1 MKVYSYCRTSALEA
15 LSAESEAE
23 LVLESEL
30 LAIQTYCLQRDWYLF
45 ESFQDNRIEWE
56 TKFKHRPNGV
66 RLLNL
71 VSAGDKIICSHLG
84 RLVSSSVEARELV
97 DFLRDRKVQLHI
109 VELGGDITSKT
120 FMLEFGIAAE
130 LFSKL
135 DRRKSAERI
144 RSVKHKQKSKG
155 RYLGGSRPF
164 GYMIHENG
172 KLIENPIEQRLLK
185 KILDLKRAG
194 KSLRSISDEVS
205 TPLTPVSFKTVQRL
219 LQRHADRL

>member
-1 MKVYSYCRTSALEA
+1 MKVYSYCRTSALETMVA
-15 LSAESEAE
+15 DGEAE
-23 LVLESEL
+23 LALDAEL

-45 ESFQDNRIEWE
+45 EKFQGRGVEWE
-56 TKFKHRPNGV
+56 TKLKNRNNGA
-66 RLLNL
+66 RLLSL
-71 VSAGDKIICSHLG
+71 VSSGDIIICSHLE

-97 DFLRDRKVQLHI
+97 DFLRGRRVQLHI
-109 VELGGDITSKT
+109 VELGGDIANKA
-120 FMLEFGIAAE
+120 FMLEFSIAAE

-144 RSVKHKQKSKG
+144 KSVKYKQKSKG

-185 KILDLKRAG
+185 RILDLKRAG

-205 TPLTPVSFKTVQRL
+205 TPLAPVSFKTVQRL

>member
-15 LSAESEAE
+15 LASEGETE

-30 LAIQTYCLQRDWYLF
+30 LAIQTYCLERDWYLF
-45 ESFQDNRIEWE
+45 ERFQDHRIEWE
-56 TKFKHRPNGV
+56 TKFKNRANGV

-71 VSAGDKIICSHLG
+71 ISDGDIIICSHLE

-120 FMLEFGIAAE
+120 FMLEFSIAAE

-144 RSVKHKQKSKG
+144 KSVKHKQRSKG

-185 KILDLKRAG
+185 RILDLKRAG

-205 TPLTPVSFKTVQRL
+205 TPLAPISFKTVQRL

>member
-1 MKVYSYCRTSALEA
+1 MKVYSYCRTSALETLVADGETELA
-15 LSAESEAE
+15 LDA
-23 LVLESEL
+23 EL

-45 ESFQDNRIEWE
+45 EKFQDRGVEWE
-56 TKFKHRPNGV
+56 TKFKNRNNGA
-66 RLLNL
+66 RLLSL
-71 VSAGDKIICSHLG
+71 VSSGDIIICSHLE

-97 DFLRDRKVQLHI
+97 DFLRGRRVQLHI
-109 VELGGDITSKT
+109 VELGGDITNKA
-120 FMLEFGIAAE
+120 FMLEFSIAAE

-144 RSVKHKQKSKG
+144 KSVKYKQKSKG

-185 KILDLKRAG
+185 RILDLKRAG

-205 TPLTPVSFKTVQRL
+205 TPLAPVSFKTVQRL

>member
-1 MKVYSYCRTSALEA
+1 MKVYSYCRTSALETMVADGETELA
-15 LSAESEAE
+15 LDA
-23 LVLESEL
+23 EL

-45 ESFQDNRIEWE
+45 EKFQDRGVEWE
-56 TKFKHRPNGV
+56 TKLKNRNNGA
-66 RLLNL
+66 RLLSL
-71 VSAGDKIICSHLG
+71 VSSGDIIICSHLE

-97 DFLRDRKVQLHI
+97 DFLRGRRVQLHI
-109 VELGGDITSKT
+109 VELGGDIANKA
-120 FMLEFGIAAE
+120 FMLEFSIAAE

-144 RSVKHKQKSKG
+144 KSVKYKQKSKG

-185 KILDLKRAG
+185 RILDLKRAG

-205 TPLTPVSFKTVQRL
+205 TPLAPVSFKTVQRL

>member
-1 MKVYSYCRTSALEA
+1 MKVYSYCRTSALETMVA
-15 LSAESEAE
+15 DGETE
-23 LVLESEL
+23 LVLDAEL

-45 ESFQDNRIEWE
+45 EKFQDRGVEWE
-56 TKFKHRPNGV
+56 TKLKNRNNGA
-66 RLLNL
+66 RLLSL
-71 VSAGDKIICSHLG
+71 VSSGDIIICSHLE

-97 DFLRDRKVQLHI
+97 DFLRGRRVQLHI
-109 VELGGDITSKT
+109 VELGGDITNKA
-120 FMLEFGIAAE
+120 FMLEFSVAAE

-144 RSVKHKQKSKG
+144 KSVKYKQKSKG

-185 KILDLKRAG
+185 RILDLKRAG

-205 TPLTPVSFKTVQRL
+205 TPLAPVSFKTVQRL

>member
-1 MKVYSYCRTSALEA
+1 M
-15 LSAESEAE
+15 
-23 LVLESEL
+23 
-30 LAIQTYCLQRDWYLF
+30 F
-45 ESFQDNRIEWE
+45 ERFQDLGIEWDINLKNR
-56 TKFKHRPNGV
+56 TNGA

-71 VSAGDKIICSHLG
+71 VSSGDIIICSHLE

-97 DFLRDRKVQLHI
+97 DVLRDRKVQLHI
-109 VELGGDITSKT
+109 LELGGEITNET
-120 FMLEFGIAAE
+120 FMLEFSIAAE

-144 RSVKHKQKSKG
+144 KSVKYKQKSKG

-185 KILDLKRAG
+185 RILDLKRAG

-205 TPLTPVSFKTVQRL
+205 TPLAPVSFKTVQRL

>member
-15 LSAESEAE
+15 MVADGETE
-23 LVLESEL
+23 LVLDAEL
-30 LAIQTYCLQRDWYLF
+30 LAIQTYCLQRNWYLF
-45 ESFQDNRIEWE
+45 ERFQDRGVEWE
-56 TKFKHRPNGV
+56 TKLKNRNNGA
-66 RLLNL
+66 RLLSL
-71 VSAGDKIICSHLG
+71 VSNGDIIVCSHLE

-97 DFLRDRKVQLHI
+97 DFLRGRRVQLHI
-109 VELGGDITSKT
+109 AELGGDITNET
-120 FMLEFGIAAE
+120 FMLGFSIAAE

-144 RSVKHKQKSKG
+144 KSVKYKQKSKG

-185 KILDLKRAG
+185 RILDLKRAG

-205 TPLTPVSFKTVQRL
+205 TPLAPVSFKTVQRL

>member
-1 MKVYSYCRTSALEA
+1 MVADGET
-15 LSAESEAE
+15 E
-23 LVLESEL
+23 LVLDAEL

-45 ESFQDNRIEWE
+45 EKFQDRGVEWE
-56 TKFKHRPNGV
+56 TKLKDRNNGS
-66 RLLNL
+66 RLLSL
-71 VSAGDKIICSHLG
+71 VSSGDIIICSHLE

-97 DFLRDRKVQLHI
+97 DFLRGRRVQLHI
-109 VELGGDITSKT
+109 VELGGDITNKA
-120 FMLEFGIAAE
+120 FMLEFSVAAE

-144 RSVKHKQKSKG
+144 KSVKYKQKSKG

-185 KILDLKRAG
+185 RILDLKRAG

-205 TPLTPVSFKTVQRL
+205 TPLAPVSFKTVQRL

>member
-1 MKVYSYCRTSALEA
+1 MKVYSYCRTSALETMVADGETELA
-15 LSAESEAE
+15 LDA
-23 LVLESEL
+23 EL

-45 ESFQDNRIEWE
+45 EKFQDRGVEWE
-56 TKFKHRPNGV
+56 TKLKNRNNGA
-66 RLLNL
+66 RLLSL
-71 VSAGDKIICSHLG
+71 VSNGDIIVCSHLE

-97 DFLRDRKVQLHI
+97 DFLRGRRVQLHI
-109 VELGGDITSKT
+109 AELGGDITNET
-120 FMLEFGIAAE
+120 FMLGFSIAAE

-144 RSVKHKQKSKG
+144 KSVKYKQKSKG

-185 KILDLKRAG
+185 RILDLKRAG

-205 TPLTPVSFKTVQRL
+205 TPLAPVSFKTVQRL

>member
-1 MKVYSYCRTSALEA
+1 MKVYSYCRTSALETIVADDETELA
-15 LSAESEAE
+15 LDA
-23 LVLESEL
+23 EL

-45 ESFQDNRIEWE
+45 EKFQDRGVEWE
-56 TKFKHRPNGV
+56 TKLKNRNNGA
-66 RLLNL
+66 RLLSL
-71 VSAGDKIICSHLG
+71 VSSGDIIICSHLE

-97 DFLRDRKVQLHI
+97 DFLRGRRVQLHI
-109 VELGGDITSKT
+109 VELGGDIANKA
-120 FMLEFGIAAE
+120 FMLEFSIAAE

-144 RSVKHKQKSKG
+144 KSVKYKQKSKG

-185 KILDLKRAG
+185 RILDLKRAG

-205 TPLTPVSFKTVQRL
+205 TPLAPVSFKTVQRL

>member
-1 MKVYSYCRTSALEA
+1 MKVYSYCRTSALETMVADGETELA
-15 LSAESEAE
+15 LDA
-23 LVLESEL
+23 EL

-45 ESFQDNRIEWE
+45 EKFQDRGVEWE
-56 TKFKHRPNGV
+56 TKFKNRNNGA
-66 RLLNL
+66 RLLSL
-71 VSAGDKIICSHLG
+71 VSSGDIIICSHLE

-97 DFLRDRKVQLHI
+97 DFLRGRRVQLHI
-109 VELGGDITSKT
+109 VELGGDIANKA
-120 FMLEFGIAAE
+120 FMLEFSIAAE

-144 RSVKHKQKSKG
+144 KSVKYKQKSKG

-185 KILDLKRAG
+185 RILDLKRAG

-205 TPLTPVSFKTVQRL
+205 TPLAPVSFKTVQRL

>member
-1 MKVYSYCRTSALEA
+1 MKVYSYCRTSALETMVA
-15 LSAESEAE
+15 DGETE
-23 LVLESEL
+23 LVLDAEL

-45 ESFQDNRIEWE
+45 EKFQDRGVEWE
-56 TKFKHRPNGV
+56 TKLKNRNNGA
-66 RLLNL
+66 RLLSL
-71 VSAGDKIICSHLG
+71 VSSGDIIICSHLE

-97 DFLRDRKVQLHI
+97 DFLRGRGVQLHI
-109 VELGGDITSKT
+109 VELGGDIANKA
-120 FMLEFGIAAE
+120 FMLEFSIAAE

-144 RSVKHKQKSKG
+144 KSVKYKQKSKG

-172 KLIENPIEQRLLK
+172 KLIENPTEQRLLK
-185 KILDLKRAG
+185 RILDLKRAG

-205 TPLTPVSFKTVQRL
+205 TPLAPVSFKTVQRL

>member
-1 MKVYSYCRTSALEA
+1 MKVYSYCRTSALETMVADGETELA
-15 LSAESEAE
+15 LDA
-23 LVLESEL
+23 EL
-30 LAIQTYCLQRDWYLF
+30 LAIQTYCLQQDWYLF
-45 ESFQDNRIEWE
+45 EKFQDRGVEWE
-56 TKFKHRPNGV
+56 TKFKNRNNGA
-66 RLLNL
+66 RLLSL
-71 VSAGDKIICSHLG
+71 ISSGDIIICSHLE

-97 DFLRDRKVQLHI
+97 DFLRDRRVQLHI
-109 VELGGDITSKT
+109 VELGGDITNKA
-120 FMLEFGIAAE
+120 FMLEFSIAAE

-144 RSVKHKQKSKG
+144 KSVKYKQKSKG

-185 KILDLKRAG
+185 RILDLKRAG
-194 KSLRSISDEVS
+194 KSLRSISDVVS
-205 TPLTPVSFKTVQRL
+205 TPLAPVSFKTVQRL

>member
-1 MKVYSYCRTSALEA
+1 MKVYSYCRTSALETMVADGETELA
-15 LSAESEAE
+15 LDA
-23 LVLESEL
+23 EL

-45 ESFQDNRIEWE
+45 EKFQDRGVEWE
-56 TKFKHRPNGV
+56 TKLKNRNNGA
-66 RLLNL
+66 RLLSL
-71 VSAGDKIICSHLG
+71 VSSGDIIICSHLE

-97 DFLRDRKVQLHI
+97 DFLRDRRVQLHI
-109 VELGGDITSKT
+109 VELGGDITNKA
-120 FMLEFGIAAE
+120 FMLEFSIAAE

-144 RSVKHKQKSKG
+144 KSVKYKQKSKG

-185 KILDLKRAG
+185 RILDLKRAG

-205 TPLTPVSFKTVQRL
+205 TPLAPVSFKTVQRL

>member
-15 LSAESEAE
+15 LASEGDIE

-30 LAIQTYCLQRDWYLF
+30 LAIQTYCLERDWYLV
-45 ESFQDNRIEWE
+45 ERFQDHRIEWE
-56 TKFKHRPNGV
+56 TKFKNRANGV

-71 VSAGDKIICSHLG
+71 VSDGDIIICSHLE

-144 RSVKHKQKSKG
+144 KSVKNKQRSKG

-185 KILDLKRAG
+185 RILDLKRAG

-205 TPLTPVSFKTVQRL
+205 TPLAPVSFKTVQRL
-219 LQRHADRL
+219 LQRHANRL

>member
-1 MKVYSYCRTSALEA
+1 MKVYSYCRTSALETLA
-15 LSAESEAE
+15 ADGETE
-23 LVLESEL
+23 LVLEAEL

-45 ESFQDNRIEWE
+45 ERFQDLGFEWDIDLNNR
-56 TKFKHRPNGV
+56 TNGA

-71 VSAGDKIICSHLG
+71 VSIGDIIVCSHLE
-84 RLVSSSVEARELV
+84 RLVSSSVEAMELV
-97 DFLRDRKVQLHI
+97 DVLRDRKVQLHI
-109 VELGGDITSKT
+109 VELGGDITNKT
-120 FMLEFGIAAE
+120 FMLEFSIAAE

-144 RSVKHKQKSKG
+144 KSVKHKQKSKG

-185 KILDLKRAG
+185 KIIDLKKAG

-205 TPLTPVSFKTVQRL
+205 TPLAPVSFKTVQRL
-219 LQRHADRL
+219 LHRHADRL

>member
-1 MKVYSYCRTSALEA
+1 MKVYSYCRTSALETLVADGETELA
-15 LSAESEAE
+15 LDA
-23 LVLESEL
+23 EL

-45 ESFQDNRIEWE
+45 EKFQDRGVEWE
-56 TKFKHRPNGV
+56 TKLKNRNNGA
-66 RLLNL
+66 RLLSL
-71 VSAGDKIICSHLG
+71 VSSGDIIICSHLE

-97 DFLRDRKVQLHI
+97 DFLRDRRVQLHI
-109 VELGGDITSKT
+109 VELGGDITNKA
-120 FMLEFGIAAE
+120 FLLEFSIAAE

-144 RSVKHKQKSKG
+144 KSVKHKQKSKG

-185 KILDLKRAG
+185 RILDLKRAG

-205 TPLTPVSFKTVQRL
+205 TPLAPVSFKTVQRL

>member
-1 MKVYSYCRTSALEA
+1 MKVYSYCRTSALETMA
-15 LSAESEAE
+15 ADGETE
-23 LVLESEL
+23 LVLEAEL
-30 LAIQTYCLQRDWYLF
+30 LGIQTYCLQRGWYLF
-45 ESFQDNRIEWE
+45 ERFQDLGIEWE
-56 TKFKHRPNGV
+56 TNFKNRANGA

-71 VSAGDKIICSHLG
+71 VSSGDIIICSHLE
-84 RLVSSSVEARELV
+84 RLVSSSVEARELA
-97 DFLRDRKVQLHI
+97 DFFRDRQVQLHI
-109 VELGGDITSKT
+109 VELGGDITNKT
-120 FMLEFGIAAE
+120 FMLEFSIAAE

-144 RSVKHKQKSKG
+144 KSVKHKQKSKG

-185 KILDLKRAG
+185 KILDLKKAG

-205 TPLTPVSFKTVQRL
+205 TPLAPVSFKTVQRL
-219 LQRHADRL
+219 LHRHADRL

>member
-1 MKVYSYCRTSALEA
+1 MKVYSYCRTSALETMVA
-15 LSAESEAE
+15 DGEAE
-23 LVLESEL
+23 LALDAEL

-45 ESFQDNRIEWE
+45 EKFQDRGVEWE
-56 TKFKHRPNGV
+56 TKLKNRNNGA
-66 RLLNL
+66 RLLSL
-71 VSAGDKIICSHLG
+71 VSSGDIIICSHLE

-97 DFLRDRKVQLHI
+97 DFLRGRRVQLHI
-109 VELGGDITSKT
+109 VELGGDIANKA
-120 FMLEFGIAAE
+120 FMLEFSIAAE

-144 RSVKHKQKSKG
+144 KSVKYKQKSKG

-185 KILDLKRAG
+185 RILDLKRAG

-205 TPLTPVSFKTVQRL
+205 TPLAPVSFKTVQRL

>member
-1 MKVYSYCRTSALEA
+1 MKVYSYCRTSALETMVA
-15 LSAESEAE
+15 DGETE
-23 LVLESEL
+23 LVLDAEL

-45 ESFQDNRIEWE
+45 EKFQDRGVEWE
-56 TKFKHRPNGV
+56 TKLKDRNNGS
-66 RLLNL
+66 RLLSL
-71 VSAGDKIICSHLG
+71 VSSGDIIICSHLE

-97 DFLRDRKVQLHI
+97 DFLRGRRVQLHI
-109 VELGGDITSKT
+109 VELGGDITNKA
-120 FMLEFGIAAE
+120 FMLEFSVAAE

-144 RSVKHKQKSKG
+144 KSVKYKQKSKG

-185 KILDLKRAG
+185 RILDLKRAG

-205 TPLTPVSFKTVQRL
+205 TPLAPVSFKTVQRL

>member
-1 MKVYSYCRTSALEA
+1 MKVYSYCRTSALETMVA
-15 LSAESEAE
+15 DGEAE
-23 LVLESEL
+23 LALDAEL

-45 ESFQDNRIEWE
+45 EKFQDRGVEWE
-56 TKFKHRPNGV
+56 TKLKNRNNGA
-66 RLLNL
+66 RLLSL
-71 VSAGDKIICSHLG
+71 VSSGDIIICSHLE

-97 DFLRDRKVQLHI
+97 DFLRDRRVQLHI
-109 VELGGDITSKT
+109 VELGGDIANKA
-120 FMLEFGIAAE
+120 FMLEFSIAAE

-144 RSVKHKQKSKG
+144 KSVKYKQKSKG

-185 KILDLKRAG
+185 RIFDLKRAG

-205 TPLTPVSFKTVQRL
+205 TPLAPVSFKTVQRL